1 MLAGV
6 MSVHGLLWEIN
17 DKDSDGNVIVGDI
30 FSHET
35 KNSFIY
41 AESGIVATVGVENL
55 VVVQTKD
62 AVLVSERNKV
72 QDVKKI
78 VEQIK
83 NSGRSEH
90 YVHRK
95 YIVLGVNMI
104 PLTQGA
110 LSGQTYNSKS
120 W

>member
-1 MLAGV
+1 MKQRILSY
-6 MSVHGLLWEIN
+6 MPN
-17 DKDSDGNVIVGDI
+17 Q
-30 FSHET
+30 
-35 KNSFIY
+35 
-41 AESGIVATVGVENL
+41 GIVATVGVENL

-83 NSGRSEH
+83 IQVVASIMFIA
-90 YVHRK
+90 K

-104 PLTQGA
+104 PLTQG
-110 LSGQTYNSKS
+110 SVIRSNV
-120 W
+120 

>member
-1 MLAGV
+1 MKQRIL
-6 MSVHGLLWEIN
+6 
-17 DKDSDGNVIVGDI
+17 
-30 FSHET
+30 
-35 KNSFIY
+35 FIY

-83 NSGRSEH
+83 IQVVASIMFIA
-90 YVHRK
+90 K

-104 PLTQGA
+104 PLTQG
-110 LSGQTYNSKS
+110 SVIRSNV
-120 W
+120 